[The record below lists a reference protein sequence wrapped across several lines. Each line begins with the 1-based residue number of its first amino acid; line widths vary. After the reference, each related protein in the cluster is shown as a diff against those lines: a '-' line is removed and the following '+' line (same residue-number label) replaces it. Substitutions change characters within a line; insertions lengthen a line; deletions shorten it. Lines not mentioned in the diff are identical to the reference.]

1 MNVNQ
6 PLLNSMKVPSFP
18 LPSFYSKKL
27 AISVLG
33 ICSMEKHITQD
44 ENIFLTRNFGKSF

>member
-6 PLLNSMKVPSFP
+6 PLLNRMKVPYFS

-27 AISVLG
+27 AISVSG
-33 ICSMEKHITQD
+33 IFSMKKHITQD